1 MAVSSGVIWMF
12 LMALFMTLLF
22 PILLLIVLGVK
33 KKISAR
39 PLGLGFAGRFGAH
52 CRWARSVLYRRTF

>member
-22 PILLLIVLGVK
+22 PVLLLIVLGVK
-33 KKISAR
+33 KKIY
-39 PLGLGFAGRFGAH
+39 PLLKNNK
-52 CRWARSVLYRRTF
+52 LYLKFLKRL